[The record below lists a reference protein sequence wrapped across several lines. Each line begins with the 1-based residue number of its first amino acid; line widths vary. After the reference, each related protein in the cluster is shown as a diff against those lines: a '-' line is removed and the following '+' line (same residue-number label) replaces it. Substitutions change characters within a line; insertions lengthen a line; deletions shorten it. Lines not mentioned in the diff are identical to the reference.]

1 MMMTTTTSDDL
12 LRVIEFDQI
21 CFAVGARPK
30 RLLSS
35 SATNGASET
44 NENDTVVKY
53 VRDTQSAKILSEAL
67 REAFERS
74 SYAGERDRDGKA
86 NGERKRS
93 EKKWTIVV
101 SGNGAVAL
109 EIVNALD
116 ESVLHMIMS
125 FVKSELASSSSSRVA
140 DAGKNQRRKRRRK
153 RTSDVTEDAKMYR
166 KKKMMVEALKRM
178 HAVWVVKHEAIGD
191 ALFDRDASAF
201 LLEHRRARREAARR
215 KILGEIEARERIDN
229 NNNNNNNNNND
240 NDVGE
245 EQTNNDNNNEKKNSA
260 TKKFT
265 FDEKISYPRR
275 RGAFGAN
282 LCAKTS
288 SAGPDWFKRI
298 NAALLFDN
306 VLDEKEEAIKG
317 EDVEVIEVDNDDTG
331 ATTTTEITSRRKKTW
346 TDARI

>member
-1 MMMTTTTSDDL
+1 M
-12 LRVIEFDQI
+12 
-21 CFAVGARPK
+21 
-30 RLLSS
+30 
-35 SATNGASET
+35 
-44 NENDTVVKY
+44 
-53 VRDTQSAKILSEAL
+53 
-67 REAFERS
+67 
-74 SYAGERDRDGKA
+74 
-86 NGERKRS
+86 
-93 EKKWTIVV
+93 V

-245 EQTNNDNNNEKKNSA
+245 EQTNNDNNNEKEE
-260 TKKFT
+260 FR
-265 FDEKISYPRR
+265 DEKIH
-275 RGAFGAN
+275 
-282 LCAKTS
+282 
-288 SAGPDWFKRI
+288 
-298 NAALLFDN
+298 
-306 VLDEKEEAIKG
+306 V
-317 EDVEVIEVDNDDTG
+317 
-331 ATTTTEITSRRKKTW
+331 
-346 TDARI
+346 